1 MTRGA
6 SCFMSTEKNFSSAG
20 LWLIGLGPGNPDL
33 LTLGAVEA
41 IKKCKH
47 VFIEGYTAHL
57 QNNDLKEIQ
66 DTFGKW
72 EILMRGAIEK
82 PEELLKLASKES
94 VGLVVIGDVLQATT
108 HIDLIL
114 RCEKLEIPTHI
125 VPGISITT
133 LIGEVG
139 LQAYRFGRQTTIP
152 YSYKSYLP
160 TSPLEVIL
168 KNKKNNLHT
177 LVLLDLDPTGMGE
190 NIPQPM
196 SPFVAID
203 ILKSMSEKL
212 QSEGET
218 MIEDISSW
226 KAVLC
231 SNLGTNNQQIKYATL
246 TQLSKIE
253 LEGMHCL
260 IVPDS
265 PHELESLALE
275 RWEID

>member
-1 MTRGA
+1 
-6 SCFMSTEKNFSSAG
+6 MSTENKFSSPG

-33 LTLGAVEA
+33 LTVGAVDA
-41 IKKCKH
+41 IKNCKH

-57 QNNDLKEIQ
+57 QNQDLNKIQ
-66 DTFGKW
+66 TRFGKW
-72 EILMRGAIEK
+72 EVLMRSAIEK
-82 PEELLKLASKES
+82 PDELLKLSSKEA
-94 VGLVVIGDVLQATT
+94 VALVVIGDVLQATT

-114 RCEKLEIPTHI
+114 RCEKLNISTHI
-125 VPGISITT
+125 IPGISITT

-168 KNKKNNLHT
+168 MNKKHNLHT

-196 SPFVAID
+196 SPADAID
-203 ILKSMSEKL
+203 TLKSMCEKL
-212 QSEGET
+212 QGEGET
-218 MIEDISSW
+218 MSEDLTKWEAI
-226 KAVLC
+226 LC
-231 SNLGTNNQQIKYATL
+231 SNLGTNSQQINFSSLEK
-246 TQLSKIE
+246 LSKID

-260 IVPDS
+260 IIPDT
-265 PHELESLALE
+265 PHEIETLALE
-275 RWEID
+275 RWRVD